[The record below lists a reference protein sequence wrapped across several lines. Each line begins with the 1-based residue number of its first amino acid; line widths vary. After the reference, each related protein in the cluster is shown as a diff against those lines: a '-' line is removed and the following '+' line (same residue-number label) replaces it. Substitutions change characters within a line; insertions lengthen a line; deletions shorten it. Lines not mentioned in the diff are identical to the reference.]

1 MKHKMI
7 QVLYPSNQGWTEIF
21 FDGEVKVVDNIV
33 EFDHDHWRDILFT
46 RGFTDYVE
54 EEAAQEEETPEPAP
68 QEEVVE
74 ETPTATKNKRS
85 TRKATSKSARYYT
98 VAYIGNITYKE
109 RNMANEKNL
118 IGSPDHVET
127 SDERLA
133 AVEEAMRTAAAL
145 V

>member
-1 MKHKMI
+1 MI

-74 ETPTATKNKRS
+74 ETPTATKNKRT
-85 TRKATSKSARYYT
+85 TRKATSKSAR
-98 VAYIGNITYKE
+98 
-109 RNMANEKNL
+109 
-118 IGSPDHVET
+118 
-127 SDERLA
+127 
-133 AVEEAMRTAAAL
+133 
-145 V
+145 